1 MRDSLAE
8 TTKIDA
14 VPHRSIP
21 STADTAQP
29 EISDWLAGYSERLC
43 EHWYREVLRRSGASD
58 PVLRGLLRDFLSFL
72 TSLLP
77 SSVRSDHSQVGEIW
91 KSASSLYGSLGALRG
106 LAAGEVVEEFQVV
119 RDAVLRVV
127 FAEPPVL
134 MGANLKLREA
144 LRINRFIDD
153 GVTMASVGHTDG
165 LFFQL
170 LEGSGVPSGAAPELL
185 EEIRAQLDG
194 FRQEVDSLTGVN

>member
-8 TTKIDA
+8 TTRPDA
-14 VPHRSIP
+14 APYRSISSP
-21 STADTAQP
+21 AGAELP
-29 EISDWLAGYSERLC
+29 ELSDWLASHAERVS
-43 EHWYREVLRRSGASD
+43 EHWFREVVRRSAVSD
-58 PVLRGLLRDFLSFL
+58 PALRGLLRDFLSFL

-77 SSVRSDHSQVGEIW
+77 SSVRFDRSQVGEIW
-91 KSASSLYGSLGALRG
+91 KDASSLYGSLAALRG

-127 FAEPPVL
+127 FTEPPVL
-134 MGANLKLREA
+134 MGVNLKLREA

-153 GVTMASVGHTDG
+153 GVTQASVGHTDG

-170 LEGSGVPSGAAPELL
+170 LEGSGVPSAAAPELL
-185 EEIRAQLDG
+185 EEIRVQLDG
-194 FRQEVDSLTGVN
+194 FRQEAASLSDLT